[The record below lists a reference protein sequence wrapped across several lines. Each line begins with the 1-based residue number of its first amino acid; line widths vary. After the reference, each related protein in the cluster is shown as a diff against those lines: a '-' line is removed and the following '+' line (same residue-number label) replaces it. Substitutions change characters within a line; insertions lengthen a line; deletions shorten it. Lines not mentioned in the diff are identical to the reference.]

1 MSNLVHVSN
10 PLQSHQGQLM
20 TFEQKI
26 KYCEVLANADML
38 PESYRKKP
46 SNVLIALEY
55 GASLGLPVVVAMM
68 EIYVVGGRP
77 CMSARLMNALCRRA
91 GHSIS
96 IDSQPTH
103 ATCIIIRKD
112 SPNNATRV
120 TFSMDQA
127 RTAGLANKDI
137 WKAYG
142 PTMCCNRAI
151 SACCRLAIP
160 DLLMGLAYTPEE
172 LGDDGKVEM
181 IQGEIVQHTEQPA
194 DEPGT
199 SKSYSRI
206 RVSEAQPVPEPESAP
221 KRTRKKEAA
230 PEPEQA
236 PQVVDESPAND
247 WDDNLPS
254 KDNSPASEAAIS
266 DAWEAWKSYYAF
278 DRQTGEKK
286 AGLAKEML
294 EKIFPG
300 LSMRNATVAQ
310 IDAVQ
315 GHLAEQAASF

>member
-1 MSNLVHVSN
+1 MNN
-10 PLQSHQGQLM
+10 QSMALATQQPQQLTLSDKVEM
-20 TFEQKI
+20 CKLL
-26 KYCEVLANADML
+26 CDAPDML
-38 PESYRKKP
+38 PKHYLGKP
-46 SNVLIALEY
+46 GNVLVALE
-55 GASLGLPVVVAMM
+55 LGRCLGIEPVVAMM
-68 EIYVVGGRP
+68 EIYMVNNRP
-77 CMSARLMNALCRRA
+77 SMSARMMNALVRKA
-91 GHSIS
+91 GHSITITS
-96 IDSQPTH
+96 TSDS
-103 ATCIIIRKD
+103 ATCSITRRD
-112 SPNNATRV
+112 SPTNATVV
-120 TFSMDQA
+120 TFTKEDAQK
-127 RTAGLANKDI
+127 AGLLTKDGP
-137 WKAYG
+137 WKLY
-142 PTMCCNRAI
+142 PQRMLESRAVA
-151 SACCRLAIP
+151 ACVRLAAP
-160 DLLMGLAYTPEE
+160 DIILGMAYTPEE
-172 LGDDGKVEM
+172 LGDDRAEFVDVLPAQVVER
-181 IQGEIVQHTEQPA
+181 PA
-194 DEPGT
+194 EEPGT

-206 RVSEAQPVPEPESAP
+206 RVVDAQPVTETEPAP
-221 KRTRKKEAA
+221 KRTRKKDAA

-236 PQVVDESPAND
+236 PQVDASPAND